1 MILFFSGVMATIGL
15 IGLFSAGYLLGN
27 KNTPKN
33 IARPPTVDEEVKLKQ
48 MAIKRDFNN
57 LMAYDEH
64 KAYSKKVN

>member
-15 IGLFSAGYLLGN
+15 VGLFGAGYLLGN

-33 IARPPTVDEEVKLKQ
+33 ITRPPTDEEHQLKQ
-48 MAIKRDFNN
+48 LAIMKDFNN
-57 LMAYDEH
+57 LMSYDEH

>member
-15 IGLFSAGYLLGN
+15 IGLFGAGYLLGN

-33 IARPPTVDEEVKLKQ
+33 IARPPTDEEHQLKQ
-48 MAIKRDFNN
+48 LAIMKDFNN
-57 LMAYDEH
+57 LMSYDEH